1 MRFIALA
8 ALLLALTAPTA
19 AAAAGS
25 DDEVPKLKGTLTYA
39 RTGGLAGVD
48 DRLRIKRDGWSL
60 LDGREFR
67 LRPVEREAVAK
78 LVEEAKLERAKVTPK
93 PAVPDA
99 FVHTLTYRKHTI
111 TFDDPSTPKKVKKLR
126 DLLGR
131 LIAKYDET

>member
-1 MRFIALA
+1 MKALA
-8 ALLLALTAPTA
+8 LATLLSLVVLAP
-19 AAAAGS
+19 AAGAAQ
-25 DDEVPKLKGTLTYA
+25 EKPRLKSTLTYE
-39 RTGGLAGVD
+39 RTGGIAGVD

-60 LDGREFR
+60 LNGREFR
-67 LRPVEREAVAK
+67 LRPNEREAVAT
-78 LVEEAKLERAKVTPK
+78 LVEEAKLERAKVSPK

-131 LIAKYDET
+131 LINKYDET